1 MKDENMNK
9 IVQDISKEIQSMSG
23 TYTPYIILTDWCKM
37 LALSISNACELT
49 HGELWKSK
57 VLSQMPADT
66 TSYEEYMQ
74 MSMMMLSMCSHI
86 YMLKG
91 WEKSTGANREYGYAL
106 ATDISV
112 MREKF

>member
-1 MKDENMNK
+1 
-9 IVQDISKEIQSMSG
+9 
-23 TYTPYIILTDWCKM
+23 
-37 LALSISNACELT
+37 
-49 HGELWKSK
+49 
-57 VLSQMPADT
+57 MPADT

-91 WEKSTGANREYGYAL
+91 WEKSTGANRDYGYAL
-106 ATDISV
+106 ATDIII

>member
-1 MKDENMNK
+1 MSRVYISGPITGIEDYMKNFNK
-9 IVQDISKEIQSMSG
+9 AEKE
-23 TYTPYIILTDWCKM
+23 L
-37 LALSISNACELT
+37 
-49 HGELWKSK
+49 KSVGYSVVNPAK

-91 WEKSTGANREYGYAL
+91 WEKSMGANREYGYAL
-106 ATDISV
+106 ATDIII
-112 MREKF
+112 MREKFENKILKIIKKYYIELLT